1 MNVHGE
7 LLPKDPE
14 LFDGYSLMP
23 IVQPSENK
31 RTELQLMAHV
41 IFEIDY
47 ERPLEEFRLEVFRD
61 VISQYLY
68 DLA

>member
-1 MNVHGE
+1 
-7 LLPKDPE
+7 
-14 LFDGYSLMP
+14 
-23 IVQPSENK
+23 
-31 RTELQLMAHV
+31 MAHV

-47 ERPLEEFRLEVFRD
+47 EHPLEEFRLEVFRD